1 MLTKIRFFFSWGF
14 TAGGV
19 KRKIH
24 RKKALVII
32 RNGRKKRGKT
42 SVS

>member
-1 MLTKIRFFFSWGF
+1 LCGKECLAWGF
-14 TAGGV
+14 TAGV

-32 RNGRKKRGKT
+32 RNGRKKRGKM